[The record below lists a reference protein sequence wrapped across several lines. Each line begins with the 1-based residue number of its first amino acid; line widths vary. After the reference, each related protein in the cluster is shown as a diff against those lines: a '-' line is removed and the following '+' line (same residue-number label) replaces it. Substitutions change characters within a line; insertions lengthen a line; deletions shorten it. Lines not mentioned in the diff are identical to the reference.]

1 MSADLFDLTETVR
14 TLVSSGVVVAAC
26 GGSSVCVGGVGGGY
40 LCPRPPRVPR
50 VGSCPAHPRRH
61 LEPLHPHVSHVSSRV
76 RHAPAATSSS
86 YTLQV
91 SHVSSR
97 VRHTPADTMP
107 CEASTRCPL
116 PHWWTRAPPV
126 STPLAAW
133 FQVSRR
139 HVSSRVSGCRPD
151 TWRHVVHQE
160 IYPF

>member
-76 RHAPAATSSS
+76 RHPPAATSSR
-86 YTLQV
+86 YTP
-91 SHVSSR
+91 
-97 VRHTPADTMP
+97 T
-107 CEASTRCPL
+107 CP
-116 PHWWTRAPPV
+116 
-126 STPLAAW
+126 
-133 FQVSRR
+133 
-139 HVSSRVSGCRPD
+139 
-151 TWRHVVHQE
+151 
-160 IYPF
+160 